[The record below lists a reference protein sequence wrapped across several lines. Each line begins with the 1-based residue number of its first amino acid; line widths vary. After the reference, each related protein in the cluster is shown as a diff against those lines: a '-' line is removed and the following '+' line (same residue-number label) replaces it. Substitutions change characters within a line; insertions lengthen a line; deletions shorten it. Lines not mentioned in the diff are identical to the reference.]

1 MSSENSFDIVS
12 KMDLQELSNAVT
24 QTEKEISTRY
34 DFKGSKSSLKLD
46 KDALTIVS
54 DDETKLKAVIDVLQ
68 SKMAKR
74 NLPLKNIDYGKVE
87 PASSG
92 TVRQRL
98 SFKQGIDQDVAK
110 KINILIRDSK
120 MKVKSQIQ
128 GDQLRVTGKSK
139 NDLQAVMQLLNG
151 ANLPLDLQ
159 YTNFK

>member
-12 KMDLQELSNAVT
+12 KMDLQEVTNAVT